1 MILLEKFMNGLAM
14 TTVISLKDL
23 DVTKIMIMIEEIC
36 IREYL
41 MILLKTILIVPKVE
55 IMIIARFMQMNY
67 MINYI
72 IIKILILF

>member
-41 MILLKTILIVPKVE
+41 MILILIVPKVE